1 MIDRKNYVFGKLVK
15 GHELLK
21 KMENVGDEEGKP
33 TVTVKIVNSGE
44 LHDGRKL
51 TCFRFMYN

>member
-1 MIDRKNYVFGKLVK
+1 M
-15 GHELLK
+15 LK
-21 KMENVGDEEGKP
+21 KMEIVGDEEGKP

-51 TCFRFMYN
+51 ICFRFMYNYQLLMGMLS